1 MKDYREFA
9 WQMERIIHKYTVT
22 ILFGIE
28 TYEAYLKWCNKAR
41 KVLA

>member
-1 MKDYREFA
+1 M
-9 WQMERIIHKYTVT
+9 YTVT